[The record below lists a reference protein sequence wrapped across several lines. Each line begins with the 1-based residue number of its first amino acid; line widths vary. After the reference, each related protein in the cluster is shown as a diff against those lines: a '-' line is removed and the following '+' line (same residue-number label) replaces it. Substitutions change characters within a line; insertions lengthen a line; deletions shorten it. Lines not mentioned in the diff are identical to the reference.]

1 MRQESLKENAIL
13 TDREPYLYVE
23 CARIDQEDSSLCM
36 IQKNKKMQI
45 PVTGYA
51 CLILGPGVSITH
63 RAIEAVSDSGTV
75 LIWMGEHFRAF
86 YATGMQEDRS
96 SKNILRQIKL
106 FEDPNLHMQ
115 VVRKMYEKRFAGSMP
130 TKGYT
135 LEELRGME
143 GQRMKGCY
151 QEFSDKYHVP
161 WTRRDYDLEW
171 DLQDKI
177 QQALTVG
184 NKLLYNISHAAIVIL
199 GHSPVIGFIH
209 TGTMRSFV
217 YDIADLYKT
226 RYVIPVAFEAV
237 ANEQPLSYVRQKI
250 RDNIEH
256 DRLFTQIIK
265 DLTDL
270 FDIAESSEGTL
281 QLWDSCGNKTAG
293 YNYNNS
299 S

>member
-1 MRQESLKENAIL
+1 MRQESIKENAVL

-23 CARIDQEDSSLCM
+23 CARIDQEDSSICL
-36 IQKNKKMQI
+36 IQKNKKIQI
-45 PVTGYA
+45 PIVAYA
-51 CLILGPGVSITH
+51 CLILGPGISITH
-63 RAIEAVSDSGTV
+63 RAVEAISDSGTV
-75 LIWMGEHFRAF
+75 LIWAGEHFRAF

-106 FEDPNLHMQ
+106 FEDPKLHMQ

-143 GQRMKGCY
+143 GQRMKNCY
-151 QEFSDKYHVP
+151 QEFADKYHVS
-161 WTRRDYDLEW
+161 WTRRNYDLEW
-171 DLQDKI
+171 DEQDEI
-177 QQALTVG
+177 QQALTIG
-184 NKLLYNISHAAIVIL
+184 NKLLYNVCHAAVVIL
-199 GHSPVIGFIH
+199 GYSPVIGFIH

-226 RYVIPVAFEAV
+226 RYVIPVAFEAI
-237 ANEQPLSYVRQKI
+237 ANEQPLSYVRRKI

-256 DRLFTQIIK
+256 DHLFAQIIK

-270 FDIAESSEGTL
+270 FDIVDGSEGTL
-281 QLWDSCGNKTAG
+281 QLWGSHENKAAG